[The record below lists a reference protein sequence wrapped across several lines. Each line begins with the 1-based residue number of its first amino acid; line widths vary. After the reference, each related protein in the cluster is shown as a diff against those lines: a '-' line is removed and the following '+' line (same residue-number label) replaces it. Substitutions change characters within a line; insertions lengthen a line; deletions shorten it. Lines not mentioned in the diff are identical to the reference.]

1 MLAAVLDA
9 PEKFSLKHVD
19 TPRPGPGE
27 ILLVVE
33 ATTLCRTDLRLIS
46 GEKTAGVRPGVV
58 MGHEIAGRIAEV
70 GEGVEGYRV
79 GAQATVSIVV
89 SCGRCALCLAG
100 REHLCESLELIGYAI
115 DGGFAEYLL
124 VPERAV
130 AAGNVVQLDRE
141 VAPTELAL
149 TEPLSAV
156 LNAHDQIRVRPGDL
170 VAILGFGPIGA
181 LHAMVS
187 RASGAGAV
195 VVSSRSAQRAETAP
209 TDALDLATAAT
220 GDDFRDEFR
229 SFTGGRL
236 ADVVI
241 VCAGT
246 GELANQS
253 LRLAAPG
260 GRVNWFA
267 GFPKGSLAEVDP
279 NLVHYN
285 ELTVTGGSNARREH
299 VRRAVGLMERG
310 IVRPGAL
317 VTHTFPL
324 TRIEEAVEAVRSR
337 AGWKVAVL
345 P

>member
-1 MLAAVLDA
+1 MLAAVLEA
-9 PEKFSLKHVD
+9 PQKFGLTHID
-19 TPRPGPGE
+19 TPHAGPGE
-27 ILLVVE
+27 IVLAVE
-33 ATTLCRTDLRLIS
+33 ATTLCGTDLRLIS

-58 MGHEIAGRIAEV
+58 MGHEIAGRIAEI
-70 GEGVEGYRV
+70 GDGVTGYRV

-89 SCGRCALCLAG
+89 SCGRCTLCLAG
-100 REHLCESLELIGYAI
+100 REHLCEALELIGYAL

-124 VPERAV
+124 VPARAV
-130 AAGNVVQLDRE
+130 AAGNVVQLDHE
-141 VAPTELAL
+141 IPPTGLAL
-149 TEPLSAV
+149 AEPLSAV

-187 RASGAGAV
+187 RASGAGGV
-195 VVSSRSAQRAETAP
+195 LVSSRSAARAESGP
-209 TDALDLATAAT
+209 TDAVDLASAAT
-220 GDDFRDEFR
+220 GDEFR
-229 SFTGGRL
+229 QELLDWTGGRL

-241 VCAGT
+241 VCAGM

-253 LRLAAPG
+253 LRLATPG

-285 ELTVTGGSNARREH
+285 ELTVTGGSNARRDH

-317 VTHTFPL
+317 VTHQFKL
-324 TRIEEAVEAVRSR
+324 SEIDQAIEAVRQR